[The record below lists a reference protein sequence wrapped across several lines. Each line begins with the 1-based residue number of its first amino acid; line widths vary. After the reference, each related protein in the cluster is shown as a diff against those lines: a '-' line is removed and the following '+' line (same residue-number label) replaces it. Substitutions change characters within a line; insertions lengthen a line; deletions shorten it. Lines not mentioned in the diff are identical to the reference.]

1 MQIYV
6 IEVTGLVDYP
16 LRFRTNR
23 FAFSCTNRTRRSI
36 MNFDRFLVDTPKYF
50 RITQRAFRH
59 LDEQVLAMALA
70 ALPQSV
76 RDYMYKNVSRN
87 TAEILKEDV
96 ARMESST
103 SEEQKRAAVE
113 TVYAI
118 YEKVAE
124 EMKEFEAAPE
134 SASKPVPFPE
144 EVVVRLG
151 TKQEIVE
158 SIVTI
163 AEVARA
169 QGLLA
174 LENVRGGDNLFFQL
188 GLQIVVDGTDPDI
201 VHAILER
208 TKTTMLHELEEKL
221 SMTMEGIESIQMG
234 DNPRII
240 EARLKAFLTD

>member
-1 MQIYV
+1 
-6 IEVTGLVDYP
+6 
-16 LRFRTNR
+16 
-23 FAFSCTNRTRRSI
+23 

-50 RITQRAFRH
+50 RITQRVFRQ

-70 ALPQSV
+70 ALPQPV

-87 TAEILKEDV
+87 AAEILKEDV
-96 ARMESST
+96 ARMETST
-103 SEEQKRAAVE
+103 SEEQKRAAAE

-118 YEKVAE
+118 YEKIAE
-124 EMKEFEAAPE
+124 ETKETESAPK
-134 SASKPVPFPE
+134 SASKAVPFPE
-144 EVVVRLG
+144 EVVVRVG

-158 SIVTI
+158 SIVTT

-174 LENVRGGDNLFFQL
+174 LENVRGGDNPFFQL
-188 GLQIVVDGTDPDI
+188 GLQLVVDGTDPDI

-208 TKTTMLHELEEKL
+208 TKTTMLQELEEKL
-221 SMTMEGIESIQMG
+221 SMMIEGLEAVQAG
-234 DNPRII
+234 DNPRLI

>member
-1 MQIYV
+1 M
-6 IEVTGLVDYP
+6 TL
-16 LRFRTNR
+16 
-23 FAFSCTNRTRRSI
+23 
-36 MNFDRFLVDTPKYF
+36 DRFLVDTPKYF
-50 RITQRAFRH
+50 RITQRASRQ

-76 RDYMYKNVSRN
+76 RDYVYKNVSRN
-87 TAEILKEDV
+87 TAETLKEDV

-103 SEEQKRAAVE
+103 SAEQKRAAVE
-113 TVYAI
+113 TVCAV

-124 EMKEFEAAPE
+124 EMKGFEAAPE
-134 SASKPVPFPE
+134 SVTKPVPFPE
-144 EVVVRLG
+144 EVVVQLG

-158 SIVTI
+158 SIVAI

-174 LENVRGGDNLFFQL
+174 LEDVRCGDNPFFQL
-188 GLQIVVDGTDPDI
+188 GLQMAVDGADPDI

-208 TKTTMLHELEEKL
+208 TKTTMLHELEERL
-221 SMTMEGIESIQMG
+221 SMMIEGIESIQMG

-240 EARLKAFLTD
+240 EARLKAFLAD